1 MVMRKSSSLKMNG
14 GPVSLV
20 RMLCV
25 AIALAIVA
33 PAVAHA
39 DTFLQLKA
47 LIESGQYEQARD
59 LASHASPDAATNAL
73 NLAFTNALILK
84 VQGKY
89 AEAAKAMR
97 AILSDHPNLTRVRG
111 ELADTL
117 MRMGDT
123 EGATFNFQ
131 LLADSSVTNSQRSFY
146 DNYLT
151 AIRQKRPW
159 TFDAYVA
166 LAPSTNVNNGI
177 SGKTVIIGGV
187 PFDAS
192 SHAGKSGIGLSSGVA
207 GTYRFDLSPRWA
219 LTVGGKADGK
229 FYLDDT
235 FDQLTGSVFSEFS
248 YTTPKWRLGFGV
260 TGDRTWSAW
269 NAYNWDVGPQVSLS
283 RNFGRW
289 GTLIG
294 TAGWKS
300 VTYDSIDAYSGDET
314 DIGLRYLKSLSPSSS
329 FGLGMLYSHVNANT
343 SFNGYERYRPS
354 VEFYKE
360 LPGGLLTSFNA
371 DYEWRDYASNFPLM
385 GTPREDRQLDL
396 SAAVT
401 FRNWSWRGFAPKIQ
415 YTYTR
420 NDSNVALYSYSSQ
433 TVGFYLTKKY

>member
-1 MVMRKSSSLKMNG
+1 M
-14 GPVSLV
+14 
-20 RMLCV
+20 
-25 AIALAIVA
+25 
-33 PAVAHA
+33 H
-39 DTFLQLKA
+39 
-47 LIESGQYEQARD
+47 
-59 LASHASPDAATNAL
+59 
-73 NLAFTNALILK
+73 
-84 VQGKY
+84 
-89 AEAAKAMR
+89 
-97 AILSDHPNLTRVRG
+97 
-111 ELADTL
+111 
-117 MRMGDT
+117 MGDT

-131 LLADSSVTNSQRSFY
+131 LLADSSTTSSQRGFY

-177 SGKTVIIGGV
+177 SGKTVVIGGV

-192 SHAGKSGIGLSSGVA
+192 SHAGKSGIGLSSGVS
-207 GTYRFDLSPRWA
+207 GTYRFDLAPRWA

-229 FYLDDT
+229 FYQDDS

-248 YTTPKWRLGFGV
+248 YTAPQWRLGFGV
-260 TGDRTWSAW
+260 VGDRTWSAW
-269 NAYNWDVGPQVSLS
+269 DAYNWDVGPQVSLS
-283 RNFGRW
+283 RNFGRL

-314 DIGLRYLKSLSPSSS
+314 DLGLRYLKTLSPSSS

-343 SFNGYERYRPS
+343 SFNGYDRFRPS

-360 LPGGLLTSFNA
+360 LPGGLLTSFDA
-371 DYEWRDYASNFPLM
+371 DYEWRNYASDFPLM

-401 FRNWSWRGFAPKIQ
+401 FRNWSWNGFAPKIQ
-415 YTYTR
+415 YSYTL
-420 NDSNVALYSYSSQ
+420 NDSNVALYSYASH